1 MAIQPNGSFNSTTS
15 QEGLLS
21 GNKAKFTYAISGRF
35 QAATATAGASGAGT
49 WREDI
54 AFASGQPVLCTSN
67 AQSWSASVYR
77 EPPQRRTFAQSGSYS
92 GSSGQSQGSFTF
104 SVAPGGR
111 SILNISDGATY
122 LSCTPSGYEEDHL
135 TIPQVD
141 IQPNGSFNS
150 TTSQNGVLNGHNAK
164 FTYTIAGYFEGTN
177 PPNGAATV
185 AGIWREDI
193 VFASGA
199 TAMCTSDDQF
209 WTATRS

>member
-1 MAIQPNGSFNSTTS
+1 M
-15 QEGLLS
+15 
-21 GNKAKFTYAISGRF
+21 
-35 QAATATAGASGAGT
+35 
-49 WREDI
+49 
-54 AFASGQPVLCTSN
+54 
-67 AQSWSASVYR
+67 
-77 EPPQRRTFAQSGSYS
+77 
-92 GSSGQSQGSFTF
+92 
-104 SVAPGGR
+104 
-111 SILNISDGATY
+111 
-122 LSCTPSGYEEDHL
+122 SCTPSGYEEDHL